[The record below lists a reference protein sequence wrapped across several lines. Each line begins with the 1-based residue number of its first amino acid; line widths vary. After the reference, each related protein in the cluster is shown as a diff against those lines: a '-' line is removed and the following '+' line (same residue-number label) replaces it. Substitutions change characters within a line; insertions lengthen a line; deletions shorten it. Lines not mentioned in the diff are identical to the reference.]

1 MPHPA
6 RRKVFVTRAIDP
18 AALERLRTAATVT
31 VWRDELPPPD
41 SVLRSTLK
49 NADAVLSMVADKI
62 DARVKAEA
70 AHLRATSNLAVGV
83 DNIAPDAATRAG
95 IAVGH
100 TPGVLTEATADL
112 AFGLLMATARRIA
125 EADRHGRAGGWRT
138 WGPMTLLGRDVH
150 SSTLGL
156 IGFGAIGQ
164 AMARRAA
171 GFGMRVLYLI
181 HPSSKLHNGRVA
193 GAVGVTLPRLLADSD
208 YVSIHVPLT
217 AKTRHMIGA
226 REFAQMKPGAIL
238 INTARG
244 AVVDQTAM
252 VAALKSGHL
261 GGVGLDVTD
270 PEPIAPRDPLMRL
283 AKVVIT
289 PHIGSASIAT
299 RAKMAAIAVDN
310 ILDVFAGHLPRRC
323 ANPQVRLRGGSAPPS
338 PAATMLY
345 FARRRRIFEAIS
357 WNTVFRLAASVKSAS
372 PVGR

>member
-49 NADAVLSMVADKI
+49 NADAVLSMVTDKI
-62 DARVKAEA
+62 DARVIAEA
-70 AHLRATSNLAVGV
+70 AHLRVISNLAVGV
-83 DNIAPDAATRAG
+83 DNIDLDAATRAG

-125 EADRHGRAGGWRT
+125 EADRRVRAGGWRT

-208 YVSIHVPLT
+208 YLSIHVPLT

-226 REFAQMKPGAIL
+226 RE
-238 INTARG
+238 
-244 AVVDQTAM
+244 
-252 VAALKSGHL
+252 
-261 GGVGLDVTD
+261 
-270 PEPIAPRDPLMRL
+270 
-283 AKVVIT
+283 
-289 PHIGSASIAT
+289 
-299 RAKMAAIAVDN
+299 
-310 ILDVFAGHLPRRC
+310 
-323 ANPQVRLRGGSAPPS
+323 
-338 PAATMLY
+338 
-345 FARRRRIFEAIS
+345 
-357 WNTVFRLAASVKSAS
+357 
-372 PVGR
+372 

>member
-1 MPHPA
+1 MPSSA
-6 RRKVFVTRAIDP
+6 RRKVFVTRVIDS
-18 AALERLRTAATVT
+18 AALERLRAAATVT
-31 VWRDELPPPD
+31 VWRDELPPPE

-49 NADAVLSMVADKI
+49 NADAVLSMVTDKI
-62 DARVKAEA
+62 DARVIAEA
-70 AHLRATSNLAVGV
+70 ARLRVISNLAVGV
-83 DNIAPDAATRAG
+83 DNIDLEAATRAG

-125 EADRHGRAGGWRT
+125 EADRHVRAGGWHT

-181 HPSSKLHNGRVA
+181 HPSSKLHNGRVP
-193 GAVGVTLPRLLADSD
+193 GALGVGLPRLLADSD

-217 AKTRHMIGA
+217 AKTRRMIGA
-226 REFAQMKPGAIL
+226 REFALMKPGAIL

-244 AVVDQTAM
+244 TVVDQAAM

-261 GGVGLDVTD
+261 GGAGLDVTD
-270 PEPIAPRDPLMRL
+270 PEPIESGDPILHFDN
-283 AKVVIT
+283 VVIT
-289 PHIGSASIAT
+289 PHIGSASIAA
-299 RAKMAAIAVDN
+299 RARMAAIAVEN
-310 ILDVFAGHLPRRC
+310 ILDVFIGRVPRFC
-323 ANPQVRLRGGSAPPS
+323 ANEQVRLRPLKD
-338 PAATMLY
+338 T
-345 FARRRRIFEAIS
+345 
-357 WNTVFRLAASVKSAS
+357 T
-372 PVGR
+372 